1 MRTAD
6 VLAWLLTYSLHSTL
20 LLGGV
25 WVLTRRGIICSHQL
39 RDLFWKTALI
49 GGLVTATTQSAL
61 VEFAGEDG
69 LPLPA
74 ARSSLV
80 IARANLPMPL
90 EQVHANGDR
99 AGVAPTVKPASSVD
113 WTAVLLAV
121 WALGALLGLGTF
133 GLGHLRLSRRLGRRH
148 PVDDPVLVAALNSL
162 RTEAGIRR
170 PVRLTSSPALGSPVA
185 LGRSEICVPAAVIAT
200 LDRAQQRSVLAHEL
214 AHLVRRD
221 PLWLVASCVIERGFF
236 FQPLNRVARRE
247 LQEAAEYL
255 CDDWAVRNT
264 GSGLTMAKSLMRVAE
279 WMHGRPSPV
288 PLAGM
293 MERPSQ
299 LVARV
304 RRLIE
309 HRGATAARRAWPIPV
324 ACGLVL
330 LIAAVVPGVA
340 GSRVQSQDRDNPQDV
355 QAQGV
360 FVYPQPVVEAGKS
373 PGRGPGG
380 SEPVLAS
387 GDFDLDLNVAQLA
400 REGAAAAELA
410 LKHGNTPADSTIVA
424 ALIAALRDSDAGV
437 REAAARSLGN
447 LEDPRATDALIV
459 AIRDTD
465 VKVRRSAVWALG
477 NLEDRRATAGLSAA
491 LKDADAEVRQSAAW
505 ALGNIEDPAAATA
518 LTRAL
523 GDESREVRKSAAWAL
538 GQLELTT
545 APPELIAA
553 MRDKDPEVRKSAV
566 WAVGEMSDPR
576 AVPAL
581 RALMEDSD
589 ADVRHSAVEALAQIH
604 DASAMQALLDAMN
617 SKDAEVRRLAAE
629 ALGERD

>member
-1 MRTAD
+1 MKTAD
-6 VLAWLLTYSLHSTL
+6 VLAWLLTYLLHSTL

-25 WVLTRRGIICSHQL
+25 WVLTRRGIIRSHQL

-61 VEFAGEDG
+61 VGFAGEDG

-80 IARANLPMPL
+80 IPRADLPMPL
-90 EQVHANGDR
+90 EQLHAIGDQ
-99 AGVAPTVKPASSVD
+99 AGVAPTIRPASSVD
-113 WTAVLLAV
+113 WAAVLLAA
-121 WALGALLGLGTF
+121 WALGALVGLGTL
-133 GLGHLRLSRRLGRRH
+133 GLGHLRLSRRLGRRY
-148 PVDDPVLVAALNSL
+148 PIDDPVLVAALDSL

-214 AHLVRRD
+214 AHIVRRD
-221 PLWLVASCVIERGFF
+221 PFWLVASCIIERGFF

-304 RRLIE
+304 RRLIDHSGTIE
-309 HRGATAARRAWPIPV
+309 ARRAWPIPV

-340 GSRVQSQDRDNPQDV
+340 GSRAPSQEQMGLQDV
-355 QAQGV
+355 QEQANRAN
-360 FVYPQPVVEAGKS
+360 PQPVVKAGKPARGAPRGS
-373 PGRGPGG
+373 GPALEPGELRLRNDLAGLDGLGPA
-380 SEPVLAS
+380 LAGIS
-387 GDFDLDLNVAQLA
+387 SKD
-400 REGAAAAELA
+400 
-410 LKHGNTPADSTIVA
+410 GNTPADSTILA

-437 REAAARSLGN
+437 RQAAAHSLGH
-447 LEDPRATDALIV
+447 LEDPRATEALIV
-459 AIRDTD
+459 ALRDTD
-465 VKVRRSAVWALG
+465 VEVRRAAAEALG
-477 NLEDRRATAGLSAA
+477 NIEDRRATAGLSAA

-505 ALGNIEDPAAATA
+505 ALGNIEDSAAAPA

-538 GQLELTT
+538 GQLELTV
-545 APPELIAA
+545 APDELIAA
-553 MRDKDPEVRKSAV
+553 MRDRDPEVRKSAV
-566 WAVGEMSDPR
+566 WAVGEMGDPR

-581 RALMEDSD
+581 RALLEDPS
-589 ADVRHSAVEALAQIH
+589 AEVRRSAVEALDQIEG
-604 DASAMQALLDAMN
+604 AAAMQALLDAMN
-617 SKDAEVRRLAAE
+617 SKDAEVRRVAAE
-629 ALGERD
+629 ALGERN

>member
-25 WVLTRRGIICSHQL
+25 WVLTRRGIIRSHQL
-39 RDLFWKTALI
+39 RDLFWKMALI

-61 VEFAGEDG
+61 VGFAGEDG

-80 IARANLPMPL
+80 IPRANLPMPL
-90 EQVHANGDR
+90 EQLRANGDR
-99 AGVAPTVKPASSVD
+99 AAVASTLRPASSVD
-113 WTAVLLAV
+113 WTAMLLAV

-214 AHLVRRD
+214 AHIVRRD
-221 PLWLVASCVIERGFF
+221 PFWLVASCIIERGFF
-236 FQPLNRVARRE
+236 FQLLNRVARRE

-304 RRLIE
+304 RRLID
-309 HRGATAARRAWPIPV
+309 HRGGAEVRRAWPVPV

-340 GSRVQSQDRDNPQDV
+340 GSRVPTRDQVNAQDAQDPAV
-355 QAQGV
+355 IV
-360 FVYPQPVVEAGKS
+360 HPKPVVDAGT
-373 PGRGPGG
+373 PAGRGPRGSGPVIAGG
-380 SEPVLAS
+380 
-387 GDFDLDLNVAQLA
+387 DLDLHLEVAELA
-400 REGAAAAELA
+400 RAGAAAAELA
-410 LKHGNTPADSTIVA
+410 LKRGDTPADSIIVA

-437 REAAARSLGN
+437 RQAAAHSLGH
-447 LEDPRATDALIV
+447 LEDPRATEALMV
-459 AIRDTD
+459 ALRDSD
-465 VKVRRSAVWALG
+465 VEVRRAAAEALG
-477 NLEDRRATAGLSAA
+477 NIEDRRATAGLSAA

-505 ALGNIEDPAAATA
+505 ALGNLEDSTAAPA

-538 GQLELTT
+538 GQLELTV
-545 APPELIAA
+545 APDALIAA
-553 MRDKDPEVRKSAV
+553 MRDRDPEVRKSAV
-566 WAVGEMSDPR
+566 WAVGEMRDPR

-581 RALMEDSD
+581 RALLEDPS
-589 ADVRHSAVEALAQIH
+589 AEVRRSAVEALDEIEGA
-604 DASAMQALLDAMN
+604 AAMQALLDAMN
-617 SKDAEVRRLAAE
+617 SKDAEVRRVAAE
-629 ALGERD
+629 ALGERN